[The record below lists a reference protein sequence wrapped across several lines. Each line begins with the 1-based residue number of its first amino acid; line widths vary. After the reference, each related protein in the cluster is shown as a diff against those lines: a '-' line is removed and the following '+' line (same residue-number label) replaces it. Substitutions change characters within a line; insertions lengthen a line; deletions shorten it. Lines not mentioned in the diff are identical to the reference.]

1 MEDVLISSLLHALQT
16 YSTQLHVC
24 QDTLHSTEFA
34 KPALPT
40 VLHVVMLALGS
51 VILVRKASLLSIS
64 LKIVLNATKPVEN
77 VLQLIQEYA
86 RNVHQ
91 VTTLM

>member
-1 MEDVLISSLLHALQT
+1 MVGVLISSLLHALQT

-40 VLHVVMLALGS
+40 VSHVGMLALDY
-51 VILVRKASLLSIS
+51 VILVRRASLLLIS
-64 LKIVLNATKPVEN
+64 LKIVLNATKPVEH
-77 VLQLIQEYA
+77 VLQLTQEYA
-86 RNVHQ
+86 
-91 VTTLM
+91 